1 MSAVRSWLLSIPSS
15 LRRRL
20 GGRNAAGPAD
30 GSRWHAGGSLPSCPQ
45 SFGLTPGSGLMACD
59 AVIYEASPDFVWAV
73 EKDSLGIRL
82 RIRYRVIRD

>member
-1 MSAVRSWLLSIPSS
+1 
-15 LRRRL
+15 
-20 GGRNAAGPAD
+20 
-30 GSRWHAGGSLPSCPQ
+30 
-45 SFGLTPGSGLMACD
+45 MARD